1 MSMTGSYKQS
11 PSAKAA
17 IEGALKQ
24 MEADRKLTNA
34 ERKTKYESERQAS
47 LARQK
52 ENAEKSKAAA
62 AARQKAQLEKD
73 RANLPEL
80 EKQHAEVSAIH
91 SKGKNWRYADREQN
105 LSDEERAARDIEG
118 HVNDLENR
126 ISAVK
131 RNTSSY
137 AKGGK
142 INLKDCGVSTA
153 SKGKKNSGW

>member
-17 IEGALKQ
+17 IEGALSR
-24 MEADRKLTNA
+24 MEEDRKLTNA
-34 ERKTKYESERQAS
+34 ERKAKYGAERQAS

-52 ENAEKSKAAA
+52 ENIEKSKTAA
-62 AARQKAQLEKD
+62 AAREKAQLEKD
-73 RANLPEL
+73 RSNLPEL
-80 EKQHAEVSAIH
+80 EKQHSEMSAIH

-118 HVNDLENR
+118 HVSDLGNR

-131 RNTSSY
+131 RSTSSY

-142 INLKDCGVSTA
+142 INLSNCGTSTA
-153 SKGKKNSGW
+153 SKGKNNSSW